1 MATPIERPDLFLVA
15 RLLENL
21 ARAPQ
26 GMKRTNLQLAC
37 RINYT
42 QLERYL
48 DYLAARRFVA
58 LRADDNG
65 GMVVAITL
73 EGTTA
78 LLALARAIRDVLRE
92 EFAPGR
98 PSEGDG

>member
-1 MATPIERPDLFLVA
+1 MAAPLERPDLFLLA

-21 ARAPQ
+21 ARAP
-26 GMKRTNLQLAC
+26 GGVRRTTLQLAC

-48 DYLAARRFVA
+48 DYLVARRFVA
-58 LRADDNG
+58 AREDDDG
-65 GMVVAITL
+65 GMLVAITP
-73 EGTTA
+73 EGQGA

-92 EFAPGR
+92 EFSRGPR
-98 PSEGDG
+98 P